1 MQEQG
6 NALLR
11 RCHDALKSAGL
22 DVRLA
27 NVPGGKC
34 TSPYVAV
41 YEGAEE
47 PAGKMRVYRHIMVD
61 VLVPKDKPAQLSCQM
76 ATVRTAM
83 IDAGLS
89 LAYASQASALEDYE
103 ALSISA
109 DFRALCAR

>member
-1 MQEQG
+1 MEQG

-11 RCHDALKSAGL
+11 RCHDALKAAGL

-27 NVPGGKC
+27 NVPAGKC
-34 TSPYVAV
+34 TCPYVAV

-89 LAYASQASALEDYE
+89 LAYASQVSVLEDYE

>member
-1 MQEQG
+1 MQIQS

-11 RCHDALKSAGL
+11 RCYDALTAAGL

-27 NVPGGKC
+27 NTPTGKC
-34 TSPYVAV
+34 TEPFVVV

-76 ATVRTAM
+76 ASVRTAM
-83 IDAGLS
+83 LYAGLS
-89 LAYASQASALEDYE
+89 LAYASQASVLEDYD